1 MVLAFEEKDRYLI
14 ESRGLSII
22 EFKRCVIKLCDK
34 VLSAIH
40 EFGEI
45 IFSVARSFEELIK
58 NLSDFLRN
66 LFDSAKLIS
75 EQVKEAYN
83 YPTYQTMRRY
93 RVVKVFSKCT
103 GIEKRDVW
111 KITRHTRLARSCC

>member
-34 VLSAIH
+34 VSSAIH
-40 EFGEI
+40 DIGEI
-45 IFSVARSFEELIK
+45 IFSVAEAIK
-58 NLSDFLRN
+58 KLSDFLYKI
-66 LFDSAKLIS
+66 FDNIKFEIEVSMDANHLPIS
-75 EQVKEAYN
+75 H
-83 YPTYQTMRRY
+83 RY
-93 RVVKVFSKCT
+93 KVVKNLSKCT

-111 KITRHTRLARSCC
+111 KMTRHTRLARSCC